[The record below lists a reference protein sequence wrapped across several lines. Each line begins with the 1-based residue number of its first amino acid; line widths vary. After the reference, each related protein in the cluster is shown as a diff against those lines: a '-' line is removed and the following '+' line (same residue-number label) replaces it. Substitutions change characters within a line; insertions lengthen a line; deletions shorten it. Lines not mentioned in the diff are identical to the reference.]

1 MKVVLQ
7 NWNKE
12 EFRSFF
18 HEASLFIRETELV
31 HLDEHVENI
40 HKFVTKEDG
49 AVEAMSR
56 STLMH

>member
-1 MKVVLQ
+1 MKAVLQ

-18 HEASLFIRETELV
+18 RKNSLFIRETELV